1 MADSVEILPEIVKI
15 KLDTPRVSA
24 RVLIPKVPS
33 SLSENRAPVVI
44 VPGLPG
50 PPGPPGPP
58 GNGTGGGVVI
68 DDGTPSLSRVWSSQH
83 THDQDVEVVDSL
95 TPDVDLTILFNNA
108 LA

>member
-50 PPGPPGPP
+50 PPGPPG
-58 GNGTGGGVVI
+58 NGTGGGVVI
-68 DDGTPSLSRVWSSQH
+68 DDGAPSLSRVWSSQH
-83 THDQDVEVVDSL
+83 TQDKDSEVVDSL
-95 TPDVDLTILFNNA
+95 TPEVDLTILFNNA